1 MIAQHHE
8 IDAAKLDKISS
19 MRHAAA
25 DTAAV
30 RGSSKK
36 KINVNHSHL

>member
-8 IDAAKLDKISS
+8 IDAAKLDKILP
-19 MRHAAA
+19 MPRAAA
-25 DTAAV
+25 DAAAA
-30 RGSSKK
+30 RGSSEK

>member
-8 IDAAKLDKISS
+8 IDAAKLDKILSI
-19 MRHAAA
+19 RHAAA
-25 DTAAV
+25 DAAAAQ
-30 RGSSKK
+30 GGFEK